1 MTKSYT
7 NPETDETKVRALLER
22 LQRKVSEL
30 RVQRSG
36 IRTNVDEKFVLASR
50 QFLSLSQMKG
60 ASTRQEAIATVK
72 DILTNFIGTEQFAC
86 LLFQKGQTG
95 PNCLFSM
102 GVGDDQL
109 ASLRSDTQAFTDTV
123 AEKPP
128 GVVAVVPLRLR
139 EEVVG
144 AIVVFGL
151 LPQKNNLENVD
162 YALFDLLTEHAAASI
177 VSRREAIV
185 DVRKQ

>member
-7 NPETDETKVRALLER
+7 NLETDKAKVRAILER
-22 LQRKVSEL
+22 LQREISEL
-30 RVQRSG
+30 RAQRRG
-36 IRTNVDEKFVLASR
+36 LRTNAEEELVLASR

-86 LLFQKGQTG
+86 LMFQKGQ
-95 PNCLFSM
+95 PRSECLFSM

-109 ASLRSDTQAFTDTV
+109 ASLRSDTQVITDTV

-139 EEVVG
+139 EEMVG
-144 AIVVFGL
+144 AIVVLGL
-151 LPQKNNLENVD
+151 LPQKNSLENVD
-162 YALFDLLTEHAAASI
+162 YALFDLLSEHAAASI
-177 VSRREAIV
+177 VSGREAMM
-185 DVRKQ
+185 DVRTQ